1 MESYVDDFF
10 GGPKRSKNGISG
22 DKRKADL
29 MFEELLAVGD
39 LTGAKM
45 NRKKCLSPARV
56 MEILGF
62 IYDSIVKTCRL
73 SVSKQR
79 KYIRRI
85 NQVLKSTGVTFK
97 MLEKL
102 VGNLTYAAWIAPFGR
117 PFLSTLSEML
127 QPSKGSSPIVLTP
140 SMRSSLNI

>member
-1 MESYVDDFF
+1 MDDFF
-10 GGPKRSKNGISG
+10 GGPKRSKNGILG
-22 DKRKADL
+22 DKRKSVI
-29 MFEELLAVGD
+29 MFDELLAVGN

-62 IYDSIVKTCRL
+62 IYDSIFKACRL
-73 SVSKQR
+73 SVSKQK
-79 KYIRRI
+79 KYLRRI
-85 NQVLKSTGVTFK
+85 DQVLRATVVTFK
-97 MLEKL
+97 KLEKL

-127 QPSKGSSPIVLTP
+127 HPSKGSSPIVLTR
-140 SMRSSLNI
+140 SMKNSLNI

>member
-1 MESYVDDFF
+1 MDDIF
-10 GGPKRSKNGISG
+10 GGPRRSKNGISG
-22 DKRKADL
+22 DKRKSDL
-29 MFEELLAVGD
+29 MFDELLAVGG
-39 LTGAKM
+39 LTGTKM

-62 IYDSIVKTCRL
+62 IYDSIFKTCRL

-85 NQVLKSTGVTFK
+85 NQVLSSTEVSFK
-97 MLEKL
+97 KLEKL

-127 QPSKGSSPIVLTP
+127 HPSKGSSPIVLTP
-140 SMRSSLNI
+140 SMKISLDI